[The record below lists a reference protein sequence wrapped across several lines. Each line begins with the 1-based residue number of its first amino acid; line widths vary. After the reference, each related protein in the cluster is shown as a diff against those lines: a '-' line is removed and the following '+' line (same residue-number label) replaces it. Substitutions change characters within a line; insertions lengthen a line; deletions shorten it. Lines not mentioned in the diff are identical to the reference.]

1 MCSFSPKIKTT
12 HKIIIITTH
21 KMKYEINEDQMKAL
35 DVFLW
40 RVSLTW
46 AEVGAFN
53 SLIQTFSSPIKE
65 EEEEKIEDAE
75 IIY

>member
-1 MCSFSPKIKTT
+1 MKEIKGNL
-12 HKIIIITTH
+12 
-21 KMKYEINEDQMKAL
+21 YEINEDQMKAL